1 MEILYQIANY
11 GIVAAVVGLIA
22 FLVCGIAKL
31 FFVRKINDKYGV
43 ADFKTKY
50 DAIKD
55 KESSEALVA
64 LDLYTKAKNQA
75 TTAIKK
81 RCNLISVITGI
92 VLLIPF
98 YIFVVG
104 DKSFYMDII
113 FWTNLFAVPTISA
126 LYYTLYQG
134 IQDKNISVK
143 VWLHKLVDLG
153 IALVN
158 YVKNLKNNKAAK
170 DVELVNKFVEIVET
184 VFPVTD
190 EQKQKIKELMSKK

>member
-1 MEILYQIANY
+1 MDILLRIAEF
-11 GIVAAVVGLIA
+11 GIIAAVVGFLA
-22 FLVCGIAKL
+22 FLACGFGKL
-31 FFVRKINDKYGV
+31 FFVRKINNQYRVGELKE
-43 ADFKTKY
+43 KY
-50 DAIKD
+50 DAIDNKD
-55 KESSEALVA
+55 SNEALIA

-81 RCNLISVITGI
+81 RCNLISAIVGI
-92 VLLIPF
+92 VLLVPF
-98 YIFVVG
+98 YLFVVG
-104 DKSFYMDII
+104 DKAFYTDII
-113 FWTNLFAVPTISA
+113 FWTNLFAIPTISA

-134 IQDKNISVK
+134 LQDKNISVK

-170 DVELVNKFVEIVET
+170 DVELVDKFVEIVET